1 MKKTIKILIILILVI
16 IAVIITGYKA
26 YKNNKKTDL
35 ENQYKELKE
44 ESIMYNTNAQVED
57 LKKEYNY
64 SGDSNLYEIETEYDG
79 RKVLAIKPSENYKV
93 AFAGLIKRAKPEKD
107 EVSEIFEKE
116 YPTENGI
123 WIEEKSRDKILQYLN
138 SNLSS
143 KYEINKSGYLKNL
156 DEKDTEK
163 DKQLIDLINGDKQYI
178 LAIQGT
184 IYYIDPLTA
193 DIIDDIYE
201 QMDEHQTYS
210 YFENENNMIIYITE
224 NKQKVLNSDEIFE
237 SLLELV
243 KK

>member
-1 MKKTIKILIILILVI
+1 MKKIIRNIIIVLIIIV
-16 IAVIITGYKA
+16 VIITCYKV
-26 YKNNKKTDL
+26 YKNNKRTDL

-44 ESIMYNTNAQVED
+44 QSIMYNTEAQVEE

-79 RKVLAIKPSENYKV
+79 RKVLTIRPSENYKV

-107 EVSEIFEKE
+107 EVLEIFEKK

-123 WIEEKSRDKILQYLN
+123 WIEEKSRNKILQYLN
-138 SNLSS
+138 NNLSS
-143 KYEINKSGYLKNL
+143 KYEITQSGYLKNL
-156 DEKDTEK
+156 DKKDTEK
-163 DKQLIDLINGDKQYI
+163 DKQLINLINGNRKYI
-178 LAIQGT
+178 LGIEGT
-184 IYYIDPLTA
+184 AYYIDPLTG

-224 NKQKVLNSDEIFE
+224 NKQNALKSDEIFD
-237 SLLELV
+237 SLLKLV
-243 KK
+243 KE

>member
-1 MKKTIKILIILILVI
+1 MKKIIRNIIIVLIIIAAI
-16 IAVIITGYKA
+16 IICYKV

-44 ESIMYNTNAQVED
+44 QSIMYNTEAQVEE

-79 RKVLAIKPSENYKV
+79 RNVLTIRPSENYKV
-93 AFAGLIKRAKPEKD
+93 AFTGLIKRAKPEKD
-107 EVSEIFEKE
+107 EVLEIFEKE

-123 WIEEKSRDKILQYLN
+123 WIEEKSRDTILQYLN
-138 SNLSS
+138 NKLSS
-143 KYEINKSGYLKNL
+143 KYEITHSGYLKNL
-156 DEKDTEK
+156 DKKDTEK
-163 DKQLIDLINGDKQYI
+163 DKQLIDLINGNRKYI
-178 LAIQGT
+178 LGIEGT
-184 IYYIDPLTA
+184 AYYIDPLTGE
-193 DIIDDIYE
+193 ITDDIYE

-224 NKQKVLNSDEIFE
+224 NKQKVLNSDEIFD

-243 KK
+243 KE